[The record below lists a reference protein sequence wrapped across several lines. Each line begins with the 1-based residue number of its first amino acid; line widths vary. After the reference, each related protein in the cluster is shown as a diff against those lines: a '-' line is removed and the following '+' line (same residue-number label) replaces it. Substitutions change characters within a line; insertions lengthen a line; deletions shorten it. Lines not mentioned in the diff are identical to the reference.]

1 MTKTHSN
8 PSPAAFGGMS
18 AEEIRKIVESGKK
31 RGLIGATAKGCGPQV
46 ASVDKA
52 GLDVAQFLGKAQ
64 AKWVDVTPA
73 KSAAWLKNNFVN
85 RPVKE
90 DVIVAYARDMMAGQW
105 VPTHQGIAFNDQD
118 ALIDGQ
124 HRLLAVVMSGVT
136 VRMMVTFGLPS
147 KIAGREMTTM
157 DCVDRGRTRSV
168 ADQLVIQHGFKYG
181 SLTASI
187 CAALASLCCGER
199 TRRLSVGQTLE
210 VFREFEQGVQFVIE
224 HRSKEHGLKTAGV
237 LAGFAFALAVDG
249 NPVSHMF
256 TAMNSGDGLTP
267 TLKLLRDFLTSDEAK
282 LFSRSL
288 DRGLA
293 ELTLQAIHLVGI
305 GQEVTKLEMSLD
317 GVNHYRAAQAKRV
330 EKIAGLFKLPAKAE
344 PPRPDPKP
352 EPSPAAAVGPATA
365 PKVKRPSLD
374 IILAAAEVHYK
385 IARCIFLARGN
396 DADQTEART
405 VIVAI
410 ARGFGYTA
418 EQIAPALRR
427 TPEQIAALDVGAD
440 ALTGKQRKAVETLKG
455 RLGLV

>member
-1 MTKTHSN
+1 MNTMTPPNHS
-8 PSPAAFGGMS
+8 PAFGGMS
-18 AEEIRKIVESGKK
+18 ADEIRKIVESGKR
-31 RGLIGATAKGCGPQV
+31 RGLIGAAARTSAPRV
-46 ASVDKA
+46 SVVDKA
-52 GLDVAQFLGKAQ
+52 GHDVEQALGKAIT
-64 AKWVDVTPA
+64 KYVDVTPA
-73 KSAAWLKNNFVN
+73 KAADWLQNNFGN
-85 RPVKE
+85 RPMKD
-90 DVIVAYARDMMAGQW
+90 DVVVAYARDMVSGQW
-105 VPTHQGIAFNDQD
+105 VPTHQGIAFNDLDQ
-118 ALIDGQ
+118 LIDGQ
-124 HRLLAVVMSGVT
+124 HRLRAVVMSGVT
-136 VRMMVTFGLPS
+136 VWMMVTFGLPS
-147 KIAGREMTTM
+147 KIEGREMTTM

-210 VFREFEQGVQFVIE
+210 VFRAFEQGVQFVIE

-256 TAMNSGDGLTP
+256 TALNSGEGLTP

-293 ELTLQAIHLVGI
+293 ELTLQAIHLVGE
-305 GQEVTKLEMSLD
+305 GREVTKLEMSLD
-317 GVNHYRAAQAKRV
+317 GVNYYRAAQAKRV
-330 EKIAGLFKLPAKAE
+330 EKIAALFKLPPKAE
-344 PPRPDPKP
+344 PTRPEPKP
-352 EPSPAAAVGPATA
+352 EPSPAAAAPAPA

-374 IILAAAEVHYK
+374 IILAVAEVHYK

-405 VIVAI
+405 VIVAL
-410 ARGFGYTA
+410 ARGCGYTG

-440 ALTGKQRKAVETLKG
+440 ALTGKQRKAVETLRG
-455 RLGLV
+455 RLMLA